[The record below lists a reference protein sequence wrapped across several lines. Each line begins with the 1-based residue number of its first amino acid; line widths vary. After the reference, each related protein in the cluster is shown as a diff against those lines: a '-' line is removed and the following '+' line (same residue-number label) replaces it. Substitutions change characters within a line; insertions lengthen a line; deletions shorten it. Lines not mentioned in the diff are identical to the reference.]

1 MLPASGNRTA
11 PSSPSARDRTRRSML
26 HARLRAGQNCPPS
39 IAAPPGAKA
48 DWQARGAA
56 ESPVTEASIVIEAK
70 SSGQARHWRL
80 PRRGPRREARAAPV
94 SQTCRHFRFT
104 LATDRSAHRC
114 DIQQDPAP
122 WTRSAHFEIFICTNN
137 INKRI
142 VDLGSG
148 QNWFSLALSVAAGAA
163 GQEVTGARAPC
174 ATPCATR
181 TEVHSAGRRCFPCC
195 ARPRLRPHA
204 RASLPLSHTTNT
216 D

>member
-114 DIQQDPAP
+114 DIQQHPAP
-122 WTRSAHFEIFICTNN
+122 WTRSRAMHERT
-137 INKRI
+137 INESWMTELVLLR
-142 VDLGSG
+142 S
-148 QNWFSLALSVAAGAA
+148 ALSVAAGAA